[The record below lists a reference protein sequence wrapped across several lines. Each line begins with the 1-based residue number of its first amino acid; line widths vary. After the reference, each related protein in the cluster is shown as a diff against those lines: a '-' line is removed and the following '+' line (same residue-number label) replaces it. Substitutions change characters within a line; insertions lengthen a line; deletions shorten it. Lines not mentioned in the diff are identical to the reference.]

1 MFYVEQSR
9 LVCDSEVGEVV
20 SRLLKFPSLFV
31 ANSGGSS
38 LNPGLARGE
47 LTDALLF
54 SSFPP
59 RPAPS
64 TPTLHHHDNIGTLSV
79 IKNINSNY
87 ERVVQREN
95 TFFSG

>member
-9 LVCDSEVGEVV
+9 LVCDSEVAEVV

-47 LTDALLF
+47 LTDALPL
-54 SSFPP
+54 
-59 RPAPS
+59 S
-64 TPTLHHHDNIGTLSV
+64 TTTTTYIGTLSV

-95 TFFSG
+95 MFFSG